1 MGSAASLLL
10 AGTVVVLLGIV
21 LFVNADAAF
30 NGESVSATVLS
41 LVVFSGTGGLLATVD
56 CIDRI
61 QLVSDLL
68 LLGTGPG
75 IASCLVLTSPARA
88 QAAV

>member
-1 MGSAASLLL
+1 M
-10 AGTVVVLLGIV
+10 
-21 LFVNADAAF
+21 NADAAF

-88 QAAV
+88 AGGQVAVIVTAVAAGVTLLLDTTAL

>member
-1 MGSAASLLL
+1 M
-10 AGTVVVLLGIV
+10 
-21 LFVNADAAF
+21 NADAAF

-56 CIDRI
+56 CIDAI

-88 QAAV
+88 QAAVQAAVSVTAGVALILILSTAL